1 MSGIV
6 SCLNR
11 DVQETNVSMLHWRW
25 RAESTMP
32 LRHQNQMP
40 ACEVS
45 RYRVSLLRSFSRSV
59 AGRLI
64 MYLRRCAT
72 SQSITPTK
80 AYGATGATSSA
91 SSISNGRD
99 GLSQPNRHVRRGPD
113 FHHTLQRSG
122 PREGDLT
129 VSFLIFSS
137 RCVIILPSNHKGVR
151 AWRNWTRTFAT

>member
-6 SCLNR
+6 SRLNG

-32 LRHQNQMP
+32 LRCQNQMP

-45 RYRVSLLRSFSRSV
+45 RYRVSLSRSFSRSV

-80 AYGATGATSSA
+80 ADVLLEQLQAPVRYRH
-91 SSISNGRD
+91 GRD
-99 GLSQPNRHVRRGPD
+99 GLSQPNRHVRRGSD
-113 FHHTLQRSG
+113 SHHTLQRSG

-129 VSFLIFSS
+129 VSF
-137 RCVIILPSNHKGVR
+137 
-151 AWRNWTRTFAT
+151 

>member
-6 SCLNR
+6 SRLNG

-32 LRHQNQMP
+32 LRCQNQMP

-45 RYRVSLLRSFSRSV
+45 RYRVSLSRSFSRSV

-80 AYGATGATSSA
+80 ADGATGATSSA
-91 SSISNGRD
+91 SSISTWA
-99 GLSQPNRHVRRGPD
+99 RR
-113 FHHTLQRSG
+113 F
-122 PREGDLT
+122 
-129 VSFLIFSS
+129 IAAKSS
-137 RCVIILPSNHKGVR
+137 RQTWVRFPSSAPRKSGRKPCNFNGFR
-151 AWRNWTRTFAT
+151 LF